1 MPIIERFN
9 HSVMRVA
16 LMASLPN
23 YKYGRGYFAGTVK
36 ELPKGAPA
44 GGEIPVQRK
53 VRLQHERTGIVV
65 AQTWSDPVTGAYR
78 FDFIDPQATYYV
90 TSFDHNGVFQAV
102 VADRITPVLYPQG
115 G

>member
-1 MPIIERFN
+1 
-9 HSVMRVA
+9 MREINISTPKAFVA
-16 LMASLPN
+16 CYAAKPN
-23 YKYGRGYFAGTVK
+23 MKLGYGYFAGTVK
-36 ELPKGAPA
+36 ELPKSAPA

-53 VRLQHERTGIVV
+53 VRLHHERTGIMV

-102 VADRITPVLYPQG
+102 VADRITPVLYP
-115 G
+115 